1 MELTVKNVGP
11 EITDEEI
18 LYQMLKEGLDDV
30 ENGRLLPLEE
40 AFEQITEI
48 RKTRRMANV

>member
-1 MELTVKNVGP
+1 MELTVKSVGP
-11 EITDEEI
+11 EITDKET

-48 RKTRRMANV
+48 RKARRIANV